1 MIVVKRVE
9 MRLAGRD
16 LKLETG
22 KMAKQADG
30 AVVVQYGETVVLVT
44 VVASDSPKEGSD
56 FLPLTVDYR
65 EKTYA
70 AGKIPG
76 GFFKREGRPREKEI
90 LTDRLVDRP
99 LRPLFPKGFK
109 NEIQIIVTVLSSDQA
124 NDADVLAIIGAS
136 AALAISGIPFAGP
149 VGAMRMGQ
157 KDGKFIINPTFQ
169 ELEDCDLNLIVVGTK
184 EGLIMVEG
192 SASEVSEEVVL
203 EAIELAHGQIKEVV
217 KLQDRLSAM
226 IPAIPAPKRDFVL
239 AKPAPE
245 VEQDVRNFSTQR
257 IYQAKQI
264 KDEATREE
272 EMANI
277 LAESVE
283 HVGSTLG
290 VSQKDVRMVLE
301 DIEQDMERQIILT
314 EKKRQ
319 DGRKA
324 DEVRPIVCEIGLLPR
339 THGSALFTRGQTQAL
354 VVVTLGTVQDEQRVD
369 DLEREFR
376 KSFMLH
382 YNFLPFST
390 GEVRPM
396 LGPKRREIGHGVL
409 AERAL
414 KSMIP
419 TGDRFPYTIRIVS
432 DILESNGSTSMATV
446 CGATLALMDAGV
458 PIKEPVAGIAMG
470 LIKEADN
477 VAILTD
483 ILGQEDHIGDMDL
496 KVAGTYN
503 GITALQMDL
512 KISGIT
518 AQLLADVLHRA
529 RRGRHFILDRMT
541 KVISKPRATIS
552 DYAPR
557 IITFQIKR
565 ERIRDVIGKGGKT
578 IREIIEETG
587 AKIDIQDDG
596 TVTVASVDE
605 SAARRAEELIKYLSE
620 EVEVGKI
627 YMGKVTRVVNFGAF
641 AEIVPGKE
649 GLIHISEL
657 TDRYVK
663 KVEDV
668 LREGDTSW
676 VKVIGID
683 PEGRINL
690 SRKAALKEKGL
701 K

>member
-1 MIVVKRVE
+1 MIMVKKVE

-30 AVVVQYGETVVLVT
+30 AVVVRYGETVVLVT
-44 VVASDSPKEGSD
+44 VVASDSLKEGGD

-76 GFFKREGRPREKEI
+76 GFFKREGRPREKEV

-99 LRPLFPKGFK
+99 LRTLFPKDFK
-109 NEIQIIVTVLSSDQA
+109 NEVQIIVTVLSSDQA

-136 AALAISGIPFAGP
+136 AASTLSGIPFAGP
-149 VGAMRMGQ
+149 VGALRMGQ

-169 ELEDCDLNLIVVGTK
+169 ELEDSDLDLIVAGTK
-184 EGLIMVEG
+184 EALIMIEG

-226 IPAIPAPKRDFVL
+226 IPAPKRDFAL
-239 AKPAPE
+239 AKPSPE
-245 VEQDVRNFSTQR
+245 VEQEVREFSAQR
-257 IYQAKQI
+257 VYQAKQI

-290 VSQKDVRMVLE
+290 VSQKDVKMVLE
-301 DIEQDMERQIILT
+301 DIEQDMERQVILT
-314 EKKRQ
+314 EKRRQ
-319 DGRKA
+319 DGRRA
-324 DEVRPIVCEIGLLPR
+324 DEVRPIVCEVGLLPR

-354 VVVTLGTVQDEQRVD
+354 VVATLGTVEDEQRVD

-376 KSFMLH
+376 KGFMLH

-396 LGPKRREIGHGVL
+396 VGPKRREIGHGVL

-414 KSMIP
+414 KPMIP
-419 TGDRFPYTIRIVS
+419 PGDKFPYTIRVVS

-446 CGATLALMDAGV
+446 CGATIALMDAGV

-477 VAILTD
+477 VVILTD

-512 KISGIT
+512 KISGVT
-518 AQLLADVLHRA
+518 VPLLADVLRQA

-557 IITFQIKR
+557 IITFQVKR
-565 ERIRDVIGKGGKT
+565 ERIRDIIGKGGKT

-587 AKIDIQDDG
+587 AKINVQDDG
-596 TVTVASVDE
+596 TVTIASVDE
-605 SAARRAEELIKYLSE
+605 SAARRAEELIKYLTE
-620 EVEVGKI
+620 EVEIGKI
-627 YMGKVTRVVNFGAF
+627 YRGKVTRVVNFGAF
-641 AEIVPGKE
+641 AEILPGKE

-663 KVEDV
+663 KVEDI
-668 LREGDTSW
+668 LKEGDTAW
-676 VKVIGID
+676 VKVIEID

>member
-1 MIVVKRVE
+1 MVKKVE

-30 AVVVQYGETVVLVT
+30 AVVVRYGETVVLVT
-44 VVASDSPKEGSD
+44 VVASDSLKEGGD

-76 GFFKREGRPREKEI
+76 GFFKREGRPREKEV

-99 LRPLFPKGFK
+99 LRTLFPKDFK
-109 NEIQIIVTVLSSDQA
+109 NEVQIIVTVLSSDQA

-136 AALAISGIPFAGP
+136 AASTLSGIPFAGP
-149 VGAMRMGQ
+149 VGALRMGQ

-169 ELEDCDLNLIVVGTK
+169 ELEDSDLDLIVAGTK
-184 EGLIMVEG
+184 EALIMIEG

-226 IPAIPAPKRDFVL
+226 IPAPKRDFAL
-239 AKPAPE
+239 AKPSPE
-245 VEQDVRNFSTQR
+245 VEQEVREFSAQR
-257 IYQAKQI
+257 VYQAKQI

-290 VSQKDVRMVLE
+290 VSQKDVKMVLE
-301 DIEQDMERQIILT
+301 DIEQDMERQVILT
-314 EKKRQ
+314 EKRRQ
-319 DGRKA
+319 DGRRA
-324 DEVRPIVCEIGLLPR
+324 DEVRPIVCEVGLLPR

-354 VVVTLGTVQDEQRVD
+354 VVATLGTVEDEQRVD

-376 KSFMLH
+376 KGFMLH

-396 LGPKRREIGHGVL
+396 VGPKRREIGHGVL

-414 KSMIP
+414 KPMIP
-419 TGDRFPYTIRIVS
+419 PGDKFPYTIRVVS

-477 VAILTD
+477 VVILTD

-512 KISGIT
+512 KISGVT
-518 AQLLADVLHRA
+518 VPLLADVLRQA

-557 IITFQIKR
+557 IITFQVKR
-565 ERIRDVIGKGGKT
+565 ERIRDIIGKGGKT

-587 AKIDIQDDG
+587 AKINVQDDG
-596 TVTVASVDE
+596 TVTIASVDE
-605 SAARRAEELIKYLSE
+605 SAARRAEELIKYLTE
-620 EVEVGKI
+620 EVEIGKI
-627 YMGKVTRVVNFGAF
+627 YRGKVTRVVNFGAF
-641 AEIVPGKE
+641 AEILPGKE

-663 KVEDV
+663 KVEDI
-668 LREGDTSW
+668 LKEGDTAW
-676 VKVIGID
+676 VKVIEID